1 MNAKQ
6 KWIIDGGV
14 FYPVSGNTRVWDSPG
29 SGVFQ
34 ICEHPFNQG
43 QLGLQKLDDN
53 FKFDFKIYDLGCE
66 DVFTK
71 IYSTWTSSLFKMG
84 RKNLGVIFNGLKGTG
99 KTIAAKLLSNKI
111 GMPVVIVPQA
121 FDNIQSFIQ
130 NLNFECTV
138 LIDEAEKTFKSNQ
151 ECLLKLID
159 GVYNDYRKLYI
170 MTTNRLS
177 IDENLIGRPGRIRYI
192 KYFGNLTVKAVADY
206 IEDNLIDKNMRNEVL
221 DVVDTLEISTIDIL
235 KAVVDEF
242 NIHGCIP
249 DGNMLNIP
257 KANYRFDV
265 MEVCNLPEDKIS
277 DFKAFVTERLAKG
290 ETINTWLKK
299 VTSEPLPDVPVND
312 DDDDDDD
319 DESDNK
325 SKKYTNEHLVNK
337 TFGTWIWRTKF
348 SSIFPGLFA
357 EQSTRFGVIKEEP
370 DLHGFFIIQNDGEDK
385 LWCILRGHDAPS
397 LYRGRLDL

>member
-1 MNAKQ
+1 MEAKQ

-14 FYPVSGNTRVWDSPG
+14 FYPVSGNTRVWDTPG

-43 QLGLQKLDDN
+43 QLGLQKLDDT
-53 FKFDFKIYDLGCE
+53 FGFDFKIYDLGCE
-66 DVFTK
+66 DVFAK
-71 IYSTWTSSLFKMG
+71 ICSTWNSSLFKVG
-84 RKNLGVIFNGLKGTG
+84 CKNLGVIFNGLKGTG
-99 KTIAAKLLSNKI
+99 KTIAAKLLSNRI

-138 LIDEAEKTFKSNQ
+138 LIDEAEKTFKNNQ

-159 GVYNDYRKLYI
+159 GVYNDCRKLYV

-192 KYFGNLTVKAVADY
+192 KYFGNLTVKAVSDY
-206 IEDNLIDKNMRNEVL
+206 IEDNLIEKTLRNEVL

-242 NIHGCIP
+242 NIHGGIP

-265 MEVCNLPEDKIS
+265 MEVCNLAEDKIS

-290 ETINTWLKK
+290 ESINSWLKK
-299 VTSEPLPDVPVND
+299 ETAEPLPDTTVD
-312 DDDDDDD
+312 EDDD
-319 DESDNK
+319 DEDEEK
-325 SKKYTNEHLVNK
+325 EKKNEKHSNEQLVNK
-337 TFGTWIWRTKF
+337 TFGTWLWRTKF
-348 SSIFPGLFA
+348 SSIFPALYP
-357 EQSTRFGVIKEEP
+357 EQGTRFGIIKEEP
-370 DLHGFFIIQNDGEDK
+370 DKHGFFIIQNDGEDK

-397 LYRGRLDL
+397 LYRGRLDF